1 MGETVVGR
9 EPQFPAGF
17 ERRDL
22 LLQVENLRTHF
33 RVRDGVVRAVDGVS
47 YAIERGKTLGLVGE
61 SGCGKSVSALSV
73 MRLIRP
79 PGEITG
85 GEVRWQGRDLL
96 PLGDREMRSVR
107 GNEISMIFQ
116 EPMTALNPVFTAGNQ
131 INEVLRE
138 HRKFSRS
145 ERYERILEVLRLVG
159 IPQPEQR
166 VKAYPHELSGGMRQR
181 VMIAMALA
189 CEPQLLLADEPTTAL
204 DVTIQAQ
211 ILELLREIKGR
222 TGMALLLITHDLGVI
237 AEIAD
242 DVAVMY
248 TGQVVEYADVASLFA
263 APKHPYTQGLMR
275 SIPTLTTDRQERL
288 STITGSVPHMMR
300 LPRGCLFQSRCPDA
314 MKVCV
319 DNRPEL
325 QRLDDGRLVRCHL
338 YPQRP
343 SGRDGEPLPQ
353 AQETAGRHG

>member
-1 MGETVVGR
+1 MENGAPDPGMQL
-9 EPQFPAGF
+9 P
-17 ERRDL
+17 ERVEKSDL
-22 LLQVENLRTHF
+22 LLSVRNLRTHF
-33 RVRDGVVRAVDGVS
+33 RVREGVVRAVDGVS

-73 MRLIRP
+73 MRLIRA
-79 PGEITG
+79 PGDIVG
-85 GEVRWQGRDLL
+85 GEVWWQDRDLRSL
-96 PLGDREMRSVR
+96 SDREMRGVR
-107 GNEISMIFQ
+107 GDEISMIFQ
-116 EPMTALNPVFTAGNQ
+116 EPMTALNPVFNAGNQ
-131 INEVLRE
+131 IGEVLHE
-138 HRKFSRS
+138 HRDFSRRQ
-145 ERYERILEVLRLVG
+145 RYERTLEVLRLVG

-211 ILELLREIKGR
+211 ILELIRELRDQ

-237 AEIAD
+237 AEMAD

-248 TGQVVEYADVASLFA
+248 TGEVVEYADVESLFA
-263 APKHPYTQGLMR
+263 APKHPYTRGLMT
-275 SIPTLTTDRQERL
+275 SIPSLITDRDERL

-300 LPRGCLFQSRCPDA
+300 LPRGCLFQSRCPEA
-314 MKVCV
+314 MNVCR
-319 DNRPEL
+319 DNRPQL
-325 QRLDDGRLVRCHL
+325 QRLDDGRTVRCHL

-353 AQETAGRHG
+353 ASATAGSAI